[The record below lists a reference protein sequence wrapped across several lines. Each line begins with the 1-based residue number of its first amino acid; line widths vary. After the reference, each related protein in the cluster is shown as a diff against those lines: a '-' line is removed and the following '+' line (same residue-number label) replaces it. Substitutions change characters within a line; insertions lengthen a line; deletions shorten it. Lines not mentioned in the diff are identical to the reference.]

1 MNNQSRE
8 QRAASNQPEE
18 AAGIF
23 GGNSG
28 VAQQAWQRD
37 ENQAWPQD
45 ARPVRPVTT
54 GNEPRASDASPVRLT
69 SRGAVLLMICVFALG
84 FLLASLFGAMVLAGL
99 AFVLGTAA
107 AARYT
112 KAADLLT
119 VAVSPPLVF
128 FCVLVCVK
136 AVTGSGNLLI
146 SILEGCALALAGLAP
161 WLFIGVVVN
170 LVIAWVRGLP
180 RCIADLRRSLSPA
193 AALAREAG
201 SLITAASEQPP
212 ATERRGTLPRR

>member
-1 MNNQSRE
+1 
-8 QRAASNQPEE
+8 
-18 AAGIF
+18 
-23 GGNSG
+23 
-28 VAQQAWQRD
+28 
-37 ENQAWPQD
+37 
-45 ARPVRPVTT
+45 
-54 GNEPRASDASPVRLT
+54 
-69 SRGAVLLMICVFALG
+69 MICVFALG
-84 FLLASLFGAMVLAGL
+84 FLLASLFGAAVLAGL
-99 AFVLGTAA
+99 AFMLGAAA

-161 WLFIGVVVN
+161 WLFAGMLVN
-170 LVIAWVRGLP
+170 LVIAWARGLP
-180 RCIADLRRSLSPA
+180 RCVADLRRSLSPA

-201 SLITAASEQPP
+201 SLVTAATEQPP
-212 ATERRGTLPRR
+212 ATERRATLPGR